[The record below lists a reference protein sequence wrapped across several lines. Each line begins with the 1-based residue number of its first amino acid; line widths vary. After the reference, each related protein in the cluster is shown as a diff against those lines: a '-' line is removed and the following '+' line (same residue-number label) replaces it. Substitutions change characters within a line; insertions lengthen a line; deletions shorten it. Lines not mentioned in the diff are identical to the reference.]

1 VRAFVAVT
9 DKDWYQF
16 LAARPNLDEVNFWQP
31 GGNRLF
37 QALSSGDRSSSSFTI
52 RTTPSLGEG
61 SSLTPR

>member
-31 GGNRLF
+31 GGNRIANSLELLGRL
-37 QALSSGDRSSSSFTI
+37 QHGRWRSGQ
-52 RTTPSLGEG
+52 
-61 SSLTPR
+61 

>member
-16 LAARPNLDEVNFWQP
+16 LAERPDLDEVNFWQP

-37 QALSSGDRSSSSFTI
+37 RALSSGE
-52 RTTPSLGEG
+52 PL
-61 SSLTPR
+61 